1 MSDAPRPVAR
11 LDELE
16 RATFIA
22 HETIF
27 ELRSALIREELTTP
41 RADALLA
48 ESSRITLRD
57 VTAIAEPL
65 RRLASRWH
73 EELVLA
79 PDDLQEI
86 EAKLEDALADVE
98 PQLQALLQ
106 RQAEI
111 AAELRGA
118 LRDRR

>member
-48 ESSRITLRD
+48 ESARITLHD
-57 VTAIAEPL
+57 VP
-65 RRLASRWH
+65 
-73 EELVLA
+73 
-79 PDDLQEI
+79 
-86 EAKLEDALADVE
+86 ALA
-98 PQLQALLQ
+98 
-106 RQAEI
+106 
-111 AAELRGA
+111 
-118 LRDRR
+118 